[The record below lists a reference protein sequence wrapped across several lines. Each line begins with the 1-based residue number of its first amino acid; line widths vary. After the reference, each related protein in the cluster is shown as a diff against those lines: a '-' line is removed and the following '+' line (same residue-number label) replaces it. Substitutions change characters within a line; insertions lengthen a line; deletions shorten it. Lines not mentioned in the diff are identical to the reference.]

1 MKKALATVAAL
12 FLAAGAPYSVSADLN
27 VGFAAQ
33 AQNNTVTGVVKDTKG
48 EPLIGATVM
57 VDALNSVL
65 VGLYPIAQGEMLRAI
80 DMDAATK
87 AQQRAQEVNQA
98 EQKATPKE
106 KEVK

>member
-1 MKKALATVAAL
+1 MNELEVRMRVHTLAKDMIYNFMAKN
-12 FLAAGAPYSVSADLN
+12 GVS
-27 VGFAAQ
+27 
-33 AQNNTVTGVVKDTKG
+33 
-48 EPLIGATVM
+48 ATVM

-80 DMDAATK
+80 DMDTAAK
-87 AQQRAQEVNQA
+87 AQQQAQEVNQA